1 MKQSKLKNASL
12 LLVLSIAM
20 YSCQEEGSLT
30 IENGEDL
37 TQEIEKIETT
47 YVEGD
52 VKIENFFKS
61 EKIETEASL
70 ELKEMLDK
78 ELMLSYVKQKT
89 HSKSNSNGYVA
100 VFKDITCAGNDEL
113 IVHMDCE
120 DGSGS
125 DTDTV
130 DYKGD
135 AYIDVNDNMV
145 FKFCIVPNDFK
156 QTNHDYAV
164 LNLDSTVP
172 SGAIRIDRKYD
183 NEDHNN
189 KNKSTTN
196 GTVTT
201 GWKGY
206 TLLSGRNLVF
216 SFLWYQE
223 SATVQNISSLDMT
236 YAVLGK
242 FGVDNEFNRG
252 ALITDDEDSRNANR
266 CYIYTNGVANS
277 VNTES
282 ERQSISNI
290 LSVGR
295 NTSHFLTKVDY

>member
-1 MKQSKLKNASL
+1 MKYLKLKNASL
-12 LLVLSIAM
+12 LLALLTTI
-20 YSCQEEGSLT
+20 YSCQQ
-30 IENGEDL
+30 GEDL
-37 TQEIEKIETT
+37 EIKNSQNLTEEINKIETT
-47 YVEGD
+47 YKEGD

-61 EKIETEASL
+61 KKIETEASL
-70 ELKEMLDK
+70 ELKELLDQ
-78 ELMLSYVKQKT
+78 ELMSSYVKQKT
-89 HSKSNSNGYVA
+89 HLKSNSNGYVA
-100 VFKDITCAGNDEL
+100 VFKDVTCAGNDEL

-125 DTDTV
+125 NTNTI

-135 AYIDVNDNMV
+135 TYVDSNDNMI

-164 LNLDSTVP
+164 LNLDAAVP

-189 KNKSTTN
+189 KNKSTIE
-196 GTVTT
+196 GTTTT

-216 SFLWYQE
+216 SFLWYQA
-223 SATVQNISSLDMT
+223 STTTQNISSLDMT

-242 FGVDNEFNRG
+242 FGVDDNFNRG
-252 ALITDDEDSRNANR
+252 TLITDDEDSRNANR
-266 CYIYTNGVANS
+266 CYIYENGVANS
-277 VNTES
+277 VNTEL

-290 LSVGR
+290 LTVGR
-295 NTSHFLTKVDY
+295 NTSHFLSRVDY